1 MATLYPVVVCLLTCE
16 KWVDIAALQSRD
28 WDGDV
33 DLGSVE
39 EEEEDGESMADRLR
53 QVIGSPLWV
62 SVRDF
67 LTSQDLLHMRTT
79 GIKWNFARLYGHFA
93 ELLLFFLKK
102 EKDKRKTRPSSRMAK
117 FAI

>member
-67 LTSQDLLHMRTT
+67 LTSQDLLRMRTT

-93 ELLLFFLKK
+93 ELLLHL
-102 EKDKRKTRPSSRMAK
+102 EQRK
-117 FAI
+117 